1 MTAVHT
7 PGGAAIGRHSVQF
20 SVKSPVPFSGIGLHS
35 GSPVRLTV
43 HPAPAETGIW
53 FRRTDLVDRD
63 AMVPA
68 NWEAVIQTPLCTRIG
83 NAAGVTVSTI
93 EHLMAALA
101 GCGVTNAL
109 IHVDGP
115 EVPILDGSAAPF
127 VRAIMA
133 TGLRR
138 QDAPLHALRIL
149 DRVEVRDGPALARLT
164 PAEVPEIAFHI
175 DFPDAVIG
183 RQDLALPMANGAF
196 VRELSDCRTFCR
208 QQDVVAMRA
217 RGQALGGTLFNAVVV
232 DGDEVLSPGGLRRRD
247 EMVRHKMLDAM
258 GDLALAGMPILG
270 RYTGVRAGHSL
281 TNRLLRAMF
290 ARPEAYAIVPV
301 SPALAR
307 RLPGAGL
314 TPADLPAVAA

>member
-1 MTAVHT
+1 LQT
-7 PGGAAIGRHSVQF
+7 
-20 SVKSPVPFSGIGLHS
+20 SVKSPVHFVGIGLHS
-35 GSPVRLTV
+35 GAPVRLTI

-53 FRRTDLVDRD
+53 FRRTDIHDRD

-68 NWEAVIQTPLCTRIG
+68 NWEAVLPASLCTQIG

-109 IHVDGP
+109 IHLDAP

-127 VRAIMA
+127 VKAIMTA
-133 TGLRR
+133 GLRR
-138 QDAPLHALRIL
+138 QDAPLRALRIL
-149 DRVEVRDGPALARLT
+149 ETVEVSDGPALARLT
-164 PAEVPEIAFHI
+164 PAAVPEIAFHI

-183 RQDLALPMANGAF
+183 RQDLTLTMANGAF

-208 QQDVVAMRA
+208 QEDVDAMRA
-217 RGQALGGTLFNAVVV
+217 RGQALGGTLSNAVVV
-232 DGDEVLSPGGLRRRD
+232 DGDRVLTPGGLRRRD

-258 GDLALAGMPILG
+258 GDLALAGLPILG
-270 RYTGVRAGHSL
+270 RYTGIRAGHSL
-281 TNRLLRAMF
+281 TNRLLREVF
-290 ARPEAYAIVPV
+290 ARPDAYEVV
-301 SPALAR
+301 SVAPELAR

-314 TPADLPAVAA
+314 TPADLPAIAA